1 MKHLIS
7 SLLAIFMLASTY
19 SCTTAN
25 SKEANAAE
33 EEVNAS
39 EVVVN
44 NIMAR
49 RSIRK
54 YKNDSV
60 PRDILDKII
69 ECGINAPNGKNE
81 QNYEVKVVSDTAS
94 TAFLS
99 EQLNG
104 LYKAPVYMFIA
115 AKSDYDMSLI
125 DVGLLS
131 ENICLSACAYGI
143 GTINLGMPVRSLK
156 EKPDILAKLGFSEG
170 YDICLILAL
179 GYADESPEAK
189 PRKADKVQFVSIK

>member
-1 MKHLIS
+1 
-7 SLLAIFMLASTY
+7 MLASTY
-19 SCTTAN
+19 SCTTTN

-81 QNYEVKVVSDTAS
+81 QNYEVKVVCDTAS

-104 LYKAPVYMFIA
+104 LYKAPVYLFIA

-156 EKPDILAKLGFSEG
+156 EKADILAKLGFSEG